1 MNASRLPGVNRLKQ
15 FWRVSER
22 RQTNLLEKK
31 KKGGEFRLGEG
42 LPGPHHL
49 GLWIRSRILDFFP
62 KSYEKPWKV

>member
-31 KKGGEFRLGEG
+31 KKGGEFRLGERKAG
-42 LPGPHHL
+42 PEPWPEPCLRPRVVRQPRAPDILPT
-49 GLWIRSRILDFFP
+49 
-62 KSYEKPWKV
+62 V

>member
-31 KKGGEFRLGEG
+31 KGGGVSFGGEKSRTRAVAGAVPEA
-42 LPGPHHL
+42 PRGPTAA
-49 GLWIRSRILDFFP
+49 RA
-62 KSYEKPWKV
+62 